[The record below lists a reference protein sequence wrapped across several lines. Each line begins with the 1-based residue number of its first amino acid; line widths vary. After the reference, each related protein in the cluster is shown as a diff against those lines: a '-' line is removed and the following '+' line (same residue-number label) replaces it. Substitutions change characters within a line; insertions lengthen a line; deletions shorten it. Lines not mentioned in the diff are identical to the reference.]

1 MSFLVWMSKSEKFLL
16 RQLFLAVQV
25 LPIKRTNVMVEP
37 PSKLWPVLS
46 IYNFGA
52 SLNIST
58 LHLVNYSFRGL
69 LTCLIVEIF
78 FTLALKKLTTFRISS
93 AAVCLYV
100 YDTPKA

>member
-1 MSFLVWMSKSEKFLL
+1 M
-16 RQLFLAVQV
+16 AVLV

-58 LHLVNYSFRGL
+58 LHLVSYSFRGL